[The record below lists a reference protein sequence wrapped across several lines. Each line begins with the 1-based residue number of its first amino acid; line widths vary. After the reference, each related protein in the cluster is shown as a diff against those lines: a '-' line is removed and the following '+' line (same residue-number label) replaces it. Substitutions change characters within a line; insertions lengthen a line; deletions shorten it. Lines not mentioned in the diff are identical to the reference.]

1 MKDYQQEVTDQIV
14 GLMEKGARPWARPWA
29 ESGPH
34 RNASTNK
41 PYSGLNPVILQA
53 TSMVRG
59 FEDPRWLTF
68 KQAKDMGHKVK
79 KGAKSVCC
87 HYYDK
92 VLLKPKD
99 GEEDD
104 DARMVPILKTFNLFN
119 AGEIDGLPSLR
130 PGDWEPL
137 RDDKAEGLIM
147 SLAPVEVRHG
157 GDRAY
162 YSPSGDYVQMPPREM
177 FRTVADYLGPLGHEF
192 VHATGHPSR
201 CARQFG
207 KEFGD
212 DAYAFEEFVAELGS
226 AMLSSRT
233 GLPMDLERNAAYIST
248 WARMARADK
257 RLVFKAASLAGKA
270 VDWMLGERAEAKE
283 GASDLPSEPFSTG
296 ESPRSPLDALALAGA
311 DANAMDRQGRNPLH
325 ACAARADNGALSD
338 TVTLLANGANPDA
351 RDASGATPAD
361 IASRG
366 SPALRVLIDAGS
378 TVTRPAARSAPAQA
392 TLF

>member
-14 GLMEKGARPWARPWA
+14 GLMEKGVRPWARPWA

-53 TSMVRG
+53 TSLVRG

-68 KQAKDMGHKVK
+68 KQAKDMGHQVK

-99 GEEDD
+99 GAEDD

-130 PGDWEPL
+130 PGAWEPL

-270 VDWMLGERAEAKE
+270 VDWMLGERAESRE
-283 GASDLPSEPFSTG
+283 GASDLPSEI
-296 ESPRSPLDALALAGA
+296 
-311 DANAMDRQGRNPLH
+311 GRAH
-325 ACAARADNGALSD
+325 
-338 TVTLLANGANPDA
+338 V
-351 RDASGATPAD
+351 
-361 IASRG
+361 
-366 SPALRVLIDAGS
+366 
-378 TVTRPAARSAPAQA
+378 
-392 TLF
+392 